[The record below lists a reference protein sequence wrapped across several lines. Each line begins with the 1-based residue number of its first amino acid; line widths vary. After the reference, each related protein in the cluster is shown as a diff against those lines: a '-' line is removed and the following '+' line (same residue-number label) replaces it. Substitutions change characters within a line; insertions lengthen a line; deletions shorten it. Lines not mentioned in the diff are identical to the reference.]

1 MDGEGEMTDAERFVE
16 RWTQIWRVF
25 DTSRFPELFHP
36 EGTLLHPTMA
46 RPISREEEPLY
57 MEGLKRAMPDLE
69 LRRTRWGPT
78 EDGVLIEWR
87 ITGTFVG
94 QAFEIVGADR
104 FTLRGDRATE
114 GIAYFD
120 THPIWSRID
129 PSMTREEAIS
139 ELLGTAGV
147 GGG

>member
-1 MDGEGEMTDAERFVE
+1 MTDAERFVE
-16 RWTQIWRVF
+16 RWTEIWREF

-36 EGTLLHPTMA
+36 EGTLLHPTMP
-46 RPISREEEPLY
+46 RPIGREQEPLY

-87 ITGTFVG
+87 ITGTLVG
-94 QAFEIVGADR
+94 EPFEIVGADR

-120 THPIWSRID
+120 TYPIWSRID
-129 PSMTREEAIS
+129 SSMTREQTIS
-139 ELLGTAGV
+139 ELLRPAEIAGE
-147 GGG
+147 